1 VLANPTEQADVAI
14 LAVVFD
20 IGGVLERI
28 DDPDQVIGRKWRARL
43 GLTEVDYAAAIGSVD
58 PGQLNQVGQMSEAEY
73 RLRCVAALGLRSEQA
88 DEFIADMWDWYCGE
102 LDAELHAFARSLRPG
117 LRTSILSNSGDGA
130 RREEQARYG
139 LEDDFDPIIYSH
151 EVGLAK
157 PDPAI
162 FELTWTRIGVAPEE
176 MIFVDD
182 TQAHVDAASRLG
194 IHAIRNAETQRTIE
208 AVSELLAKL

>member
-1 VLANPTEQADVAI
+1 VPI

-20 IGGVLERI
+20 IGGVLERV

-43 GLTEVDYAAAIGSVD
+43 GLTEADYAASIGSVD
-58 PGQLNQVGQMSEAEY
+58 PGRLSQVGRMSEAEY
-73 RLRCVAALGLRSEQA
+73 RQRSMAALGLDSGQA
-88 DEFIADMWDWYCGE
+88 DEFMADMWDWYCGE
-102 LDAELHAFARSLRPG
+102 LDVELHAFARSLRPR
-117 LRTSILSNSGDGA
+117 LRTAILSNSGDGA

-139 LEDDFDPIIYSH
+139 FEDDFHPIIYSH

-162 FELTWTRIGVAPEE
+162 YELAWTLIGVAPEE
-176 MIFVDD
+176 MIFIDD
-182 TQAHVDAASRLG
+182 TQGHLDAAARLG
-194 IHAIRNAETQRTIE
+194 IHVVRNTEASRTIE

>member
-1 VLANPTEQADVAI
+1 VPI

-20 IGGVLERI
+20 IGGVLERV

-43 GLTEVDYAAAIGSVD
+43 GLTEADYAASIGSVD
-58 PGQLNQVGQMSEAEY
+58 PGRLNQVGQMSEVEY
-73 RLRCVAALGLRSEQA
+73 RQRCMAALGLDSGQA
-88 DEFIADMWDWYCGE
+88 DEFMADMWDWYCGE
-102 LDAELHAFARSLRPG
+102 LDVELHAFARSLRPR
-117 LRTSILSNSGDGA
+117 LRTAILSNSGDGA

-139 LEDDFDPIIYSH
+139 FEDDFDPIIYSH

-162 FELTWTRIGVAPEE
+162 YELTWTRIGVAPEE
-176 MIFVDD
+176 MIFIDD
-182 TQAHVDAASRLG
+182 TQGHLDAASRLG
-194 IHAIRNAETQRTIE
+194 IHAVRNTKASQTIE